1 MGWRSGRCFSRTGSE
16 QRGSGT
22 TPERGRTLGY
32 EGVNLTEL
40 KMQYLTWARGKG
52 LEVVLIVL
60 ASILFARGV
69 HYVGTRVSDH
79 LSNVAKQQIRDEYVL
94 SERNKHVAA
103 VVQALEWASVALIY
117 SISFVLVLL
126 RFDLPITTLV
136 APATVLGVALG
147 FGAQRVVQDLL
158 AGFFIFAER
167 QYGVGDVIRVG
178 QPGALVGIS
187 GTVEEVTLR
196 ITRLRTVAGE
206 QVILGNS
213 QILQVVN
220 LSRDWSQVV
229 VDFPVRQSSDFVQV
243 RSLLESIAAEVMD
256 DPKWSGFLVGP
267 ITVSGIEAIAAGV
280 ATVRMLAK
288 TLPAQ
293 QWDVARELRFKGLS
307 GLGKLGVLV
316 EPSPNANATP
326 SGP

>member
-1 MGWRSGRCFSRTGSE
+1 M
-16 QRGSGT
+16 
-22 TPERGRTLGY
+22 
-32 EGVNLTEL
+32 NLTEL
-40 KMQYLTWARGKG
+40 KTQYLTWARGKG

-60 ASILFARGV
+60 ASILLARAV
-69 HYVGTRVSDH
+69 HYLGTRVSDH
-79 LSNVAKQQIRDEYVL
+79 LSKLAKQQIRDEYML

-117 SISFVLVLL
+117 SISFVLVLT

-136 APATVLGVALG
+136 APATVVGVALG
-147 FGAQRVVQDLL
+147 FGAQRIVQDLL
-158 AGFFIFAER
+158 SGFFIFAER
-167 QYGVGDVIRVG
+167 QFGVGDIIRVG
-178 QPGALVGIS
+178 QPGTLTGIS

-196 ITRLRTVAGE
+196 ITRLRTLAGE
-206 QVILGNS
+206 QVILPNS

-229 VDFPVRQSSDFVQV
+229 VDFPVRQSSDFVQI
-243 RSLLESIAAEVMD
+243 RSLLESISADLAH

-267 ITVSGIEAIAAGV
+267 ITVSGIEAISPGM

-293 QWDVARELRFKGLS
+293 QWEVGRELRFRGLS
-307 GLGKLGVLV
+307 ELGKLGVLV
-316 EPSPNANATP
+316 EPGNLNVTY
-326 SGP
+326 GP